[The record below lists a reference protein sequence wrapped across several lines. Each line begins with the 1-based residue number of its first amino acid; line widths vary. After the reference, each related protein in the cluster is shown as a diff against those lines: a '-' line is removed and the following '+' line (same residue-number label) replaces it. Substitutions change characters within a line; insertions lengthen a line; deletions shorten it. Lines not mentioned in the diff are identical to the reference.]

1 MAPYIHVFISMI
13 SVQYFSWSYPT
24 VFYAHSSIPL
34 IDLITSA
41 ANFLYYRVSLIASCT
56 ISMTTA
62 IITKQH
68 TLTKSEETHINLTT
82 NKQCRYRFPHY
93 PRIIRLYLLFNE
105 FFSEM
110 YWIFANIT
118 STAFT
123 KPAKYVFKRGVWH
136 HTGNQTY
143 SDYHHYLQW

>member
-13 SVQYFSWSYPT
+13 SVQYFPWSYPT

-68 TLTKSEETHINLTT
+68 THTHTRNRRKRTLLSVVNNQLLCKFTT

-93 PRIIRLYLLFNE
+93 HHRILLY
-105 FFSEM
+105 FFIMSSSQKC
-110 YWIFANIT
+110 IGFLQIII
-118 STAFT
+118 TAFT
-123 KPAKYVFKRGVWH
+123 
-136 HTGNQTY
+136 
-143 SDYHHYLQW
+143 